1 MIKRTIKET
10 IDEYDNEGKMIRKTV
25 TETKEEDNNPN
36 LFQYTTTP
44 CIVPEHL
51 NTNDSIINSPIIT
64 CREKQV

>member
-10 IDEYDNEGKMIRKTV
+10 IYEYDNEGKMIRKTV

-36 LFQYTTTP
+36 LFKYTTTP

-51 NTNDSIINSPIIT
+51 NRDDSIINSPIIT

>member
-10 IDEYDNEGKMIRKTV
+10 IYEYDNEGKMIRKTV

-36 LFQYTTTP
+36 LFKYTTTP
-44 CIVPEHL
+44 CIIPEYL
-51 NTNDSIINSPIIT
+51 NPNDSITNSPIIT

>member
-10 IDEYDNEGKMIRKTV
+10 IYEYDNEGKMIRKTV

-36 LFQYTTTP
+36 LFRYTTTP
-44 CIVPEHL
+44 YIVPEHL

>member
-10 IDEYDNEGKMIRKTV
+10 IYEYDNEGKMIRKTV

-51 NTNDSIINSPIIT
+51 NDSIINSPIIT